1 MPRLSAFQGSDYP
14 AELPLEVPDVGM
26 SLDGSGDH
34 FSLFDDEEWGT
45 QFPADGFTDLG
56 PSQRPFVIAMF
67 HQMHCLDVIR
77 VGFVTNRTGSAHHI
91 THCLRYLRQTVLCKA
106 DTTLEETLFKRAAVG
121 NEWRAGSNGVGM
133 VHRCRDWTAVFK
145 YLREFPSKHSVVYED
160 PAGRWL
166 HSADDEKKRAS

>member
-1 MPRLSAFQGSDYP
+1 MPRLSAFQGGDYP
-14 AELPLEVPDVGM
+14 AELPLHVPDVGM
-26 SLDGSGDH
+26 PLDGSEDH
-34 FSLFDDEEWGT
+34 FSLLDDEEWGT

-56 PSQRPFVIAMF
+56 PSQRPFIIAMF

-91 THCLRYLRQTVLCKA
+91 THCLRYLRQTILCKA
-106 DTTLEETLFKRAAVG
+106 DTTLEETHFKYTG

-133 VHRCRDWTAVFK
+133 IHRCRDWTAVFE
-145 YLREFPSKHSVVYED
+145 YLREFPSKHSVVHED

-166 HSADDEKKRAS
+166 HSMDEKNRLS